1 MEPLIVLELAEKNPE
16 AIVVFVTLDDAAI
29 SEAVEAISYFSPGI
43 NILTLPAWDCVPYDR
58 VSPRSDILGKRVA
71 ALSTLSM
78 AKVTDPTVLVTS
90 NNAFLQRV
98 PNRELFYKNSL
109 KISTGSEISVDTL
122 SKFLETNGFNR
133 TGTVREA
140 GEYAFRGGIIDI
152 FPANS
157 DNPVRFDLF
166 GDEIEEIRGFDALT
180 QQSIE
185 TKDHVVL
192 TPVSELFLDQS
203 SISRFR
209 TGYRSLFGNVSDD
222 PLYESI
228 S

>member
-1 MEPLIVLELAEKNPE
+1 MEPLIALELAKKNPE

-78 AKVTDPTVLVTS
+78 AKVTEPTVLVTS

-98 PNRELFYKNSL
+98 PNRKLFYKNSL
-109 KISTGSEISVDTL
+109 KISTGSEISVETL

-166 GDEIEEIRGFDALT
+166 GDEI
-180 QQSIE
+180 
-185 TKDHVVL
+185 
-192 TPVSELFLDQS
+192 
-203 SISRFR
+203 
-209 TGYRSLFGNVSDD
+209 
-222 PLYESI
+222 
-228 S
+228 